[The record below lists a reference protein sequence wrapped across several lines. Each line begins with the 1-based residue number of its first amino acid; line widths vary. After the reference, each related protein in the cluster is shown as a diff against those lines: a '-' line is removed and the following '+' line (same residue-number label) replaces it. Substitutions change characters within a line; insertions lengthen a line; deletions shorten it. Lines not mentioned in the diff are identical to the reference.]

1 MKSKTGHWGLLD
13 QKWSNMP
20 SEDTPKRSASDFS
33 HAVKA
38 VFEKAKISE
47 VAEKDPFKKYWN
59 FLKCILVLKNK
70 W

>member
-1 MKSKTGHWGLLD
+1 
-13 QKWSNMP
+13 MP

-33 HAVKA
+33 HAVKG